1 MNAARTESARVTGN
15 PELIRAR
22 PRILPADRRTDY
34 CVKQRFVVYC
44 PVPHRV
50 SVGVVGHA
58 V

>member
-1 MNAARTESARVTGN
+1 MRVSGI
-15 PELIRAR
+15 PDPARAR